1 MLIAEQLSDDY
12 NCESGDENAA
22 IDDSGDA
29 IEAKVDEDEEEPLL
43 NYESVESFILKVKR
57 IFCFYSVTSPFAVS
71 PVTCSFSSSLCNKR
85 DLNCLVARGASKIL
99 SSLLSIPVAVSMK
112 SFRTFE

>member
-57 IFCFYSVTSPFAVS
+57 IF
-71 PVTCSFSSSLCNKR
+71 
-85 DLNCLVARGASKIL
+85 
-99 SSLLSIPVAVSMK
+99 
-112 SFRTFE
+112 